1 MNLTLDDVLG
11 KDFQIF
17 KFEHIFFNTIL
28 NCIEQRFIEGD
39 DSRIVD
45 MLIHPNEN
53 FAGYFKITIRKQIVD
68 TFDITSHMVYTTSKG
83 IKDRYISTIYADF
96 TATDKSVINETSE
109 KLTKLTD
116 QLSKL
121 LHTVQ
126 KDFKCTTFH
135 ITLKEFEIADYEDV
149 IPNTGILQYEPFIG
163 DSIEAVQ
170 ECMSTI
176 INEYI
181 LRGGMKKSSRLIM
194 NSTLDIECTIDSIN
208 QKSTGKLV
216 FIINHMANTNAI
228 QFCIISVPFIE
239 KGKDRPYGLAIVFS
253 SPKSGFA
260 KGGICL
266 TILEAEIFG
275 NKYMK
280 QDKEIMG
287 YIADYINC
295 VAQEVD
301 NGINLLSNNHKITI
315 NVETEVL

>member
-1 MNLTLDDVLG
+1 MNLTLDDVLE

-28 NCIEQRFIEGD
+28 NCIEQKFIEGD

-135 ITLKEFEIADYEDV
+135 ITLKEFEMVDDENI
-149 IPNTGILQYEPFIG
+149 IPNTGILQYEPFTG
-163 DSIEAVQ
+163 EPIEAIPK
-170 ECMSTI
+170 CMSAI
-176 INEYI
+176 IDEYI
-181 LRGGMKKSSRLIM
+181 SRGGMKKSSRLVM
-194 NSTLDIECTIDSIN
+194 NSTLNIECTIDSIN

-228 QFCIISVPFIE
+228 QLCIISIPFIE
-239 KGKDRPYGLAIVFS
+239 KGKDQPYGLAIALS
-253 SPKSGFA
+253 SPNCDFA

-266 TILEAEIFG
+266 TVLDAESFG
-275 NKYMK
+275 NKYMN

-295 VAQEVD
+295 AAQEVD
-301 NGINLLSNNHKITI
+301 SRIRLLSNDHKITI